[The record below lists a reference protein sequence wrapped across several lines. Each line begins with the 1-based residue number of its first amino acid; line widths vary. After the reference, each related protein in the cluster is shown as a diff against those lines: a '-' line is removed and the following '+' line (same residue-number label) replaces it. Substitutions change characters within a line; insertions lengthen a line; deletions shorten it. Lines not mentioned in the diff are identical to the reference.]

1 MATPN
6 PDRWLIQEARRR
18 FREVIRAAMREG
30 PQFITRHGEDIA
42 VIVDITE
49 YRRLTGSGQGLAQ
62 ILLGGPRL
70 GDDEIAVLN
79 EIEAERRADLDLR
92 SR

>member
-1 MATPN
+1 
-6 PDRWLIQEARRR
+6 
-18 FREVIRAAMREG
+18 
-30 PQFITRHGEDIA
+30 

-62 ILLGGPRL
+62 IILGGPRL

-92 SR
+92 TR